1 MDINLNSESFGYKQE
16 LKKALTLKD
25 LVIFGIVFM
34 GPVSVM
40 TLFGIMHVSSRGHSV
55 LAYAIAFVA
64 MLFTAYSYGEMVTA
78 FPIAGS
84 TYSYT
89 QRAIHPKLGFLSGW
103 VMILDYVLIPM
114 LLYLISSSFANAIIP
129 QIPIWAWILIYS
141 IPITIINLI
150 GVEVAAKANSV
161 MTVIMFAAIIAF
173 VVLAL
178 KYIITGNVS
187 TGISI
192 ATIYNKDTFSFKGLV
207 SGSAIAVVSYLGFD
221 AITTLSEEANVG
233 GKKIGLAIML
243 ACLIQTFI
251 YVIVAFLGT
260 TIIPDYTK
268 VANPDTAFFDIASK
282 VGGNFLQIFI
292 SIAIMIA
299 GVGTSLAGQSAA
311 SRLLYGMGRDKVI
324 PEKIFAYLHPKFK
337 TPFSSILVM
346 SIIGTVGALFL
357 NVTTVSELTAFG
369 GLFGFTCVNLS
380 VIVYY
385 YFKNKSGK
393 IIRHLIVPLIGMCVC
408 IYILLGLSSI
418 AKIVGFTWMGLGIVY
433 LIVRCGISEEFKQNI
448 SSVTFKKA
456 S

>member
-1 MDINLNSESFGYKQE
+1 MNNNLESFGYKQE
-16 LKKALTLKD
+16 LRKKLTLKD

-34 GPVSVM
+34 GPLAAMV
-40 TLFGIMHVSSRGHSV
+40 LFGIMDVSSKGHSV
-55 LAYAIAFVA
+55 LSYLIAFVA
-64 MLFTAYSYGEMVTA
+64 MLFTAHSYGEMVTA

-89 QRAIHPKLGFLSGW
+89 QRAVHPKLGFLSGW

-114 LLYLISSSFANAIIP
+114 LLYLISSSFANALIP

-141 IPITIINLI
+141 ISITIINLI
-150 GVEVAAKANSV
+150 GVEVAAKANFI
-161 MTVIMFAAIIAF
+161 MTIIMFVAIISF
-173 VVLAL
+173 VILAL

-192 ATIYNKDTFSFKGLV
+192 ARIYNKDTFSFKALI

-221 AITTLSEEANVG
+221 AITTLSEEVNVE
-233 GKKIGLAIML
+233 GKKIGLAIMI

-251 YVIVAFLGT
+251 YIVVAFLAT
-260 TIIPDYTK
+260 VIVPDYIK
-268 VANPDTAFFDIASK
+268 IVNPDTAFFGIALK

-292 SIAIMIA
+292 SIAIIIQ
-299 GVGTSLAGQSAA
+299 GIGTSLAGQSAA

-324 PEKIFAYLHPKFK
+324 PEKVFAYLHPKFK
-337 TPFSSILVM
+337 TPINSILIM
-346 SIIGTVGALFL
+346 SIIGTAGALIL
-357 NVTTVSELTAFG
+357 NVTIVSELTAFG
-369 GLFGFTCVNLS
+369 GLFGFACVNLS

-393 IIRHLIVPLIGMCVC
+393 LIKHLVVPLLGMCVC
-408 IYILLGLSSI
+408 IYILLGLSNIS
-418 AKIVGFTWMGLGIVY
+418 KIVGFTWMGLGIVY
-433 LIVRCGISEEFKQNI
+433 LVVRCRISEDFNKNI
-448 SSVTFKKA
+448 SNITFKKA